1 MGILNGF
8 ESTFLTKSNLMKA
21 EFCFHANLVF
31 GDGGKKQENVKKL
44 LTENDIC
51 NIIETATKNG
61 SIFKKEGDF

>member
-1 MGILNGF
+1 
-8 ESTFLTKSNLMKA
+8 MKA